1 MKLNI
6 SVFIITKNE
15 AQHLRK
21 TLESV
26 KDMDEV
32 IVVDSGSTDDTLA
45 IAEKHGAIIYEKA
58 WPGYAKQKQYALS
71 LCKHDWV
78 LNLDGDEAKNEAL
91 QHSLVSAMNKGHV
104 SSVRCKRNDYFINQ
118 LPSPLTKKPN
128 NLRFYKR
135 SDAFFDSDTLVHETA
150 KVKGNELFINESF
163 THYGYNRIHTLNG
176 KINDYSSLKAQEK
189 FEKGKRST
197 LIKLILVFPVTFI
210 KKYFLQRWCFSGR
223 RGLIKATMDA
233 NYAFLKEAKLY
244 ECEQLSHDQTNNDN
258 R

>member
-15 AQHLRK
+15 AQHLNK

-45 IAEKHGAIIYEKA
+45 IAERHGATIYEKA
-58 WPGYAKQKQYALS
+58 WSGYAKQKQYALS

-78 LNLDGDEAKNEAL
+78 LNLDGDEVINAAL
-91 QHSLVSAMNKGHV
+91 QNALVKVMKKNKV
-104 SSVRCKRNDYFINQ
+104 SSVRFKRNDYFINK
-118 LPSPLTKKPN
+118 LPSALTKKPN

-135 SDAFFDSDTLVHETA
+135 IEASFDSDTLVHETA
-150 KVKGNELFINESF
+150 KVIGKELFINESF
-163 THYGYNRIHTLNG
+163 THYGYNDIHALNG

-189 FEKGKRST
+189 FEKGKRSN
-197 LIKLILVFPVTFI
+197 LVKLILVFPVTFI
-210 KKYFLQRWCFSGR
+210 KKYLLQRWVFSGR
-223 RGLIKATMDA
+223 RGFIKATMDA

-244 ECEQLSHDQTNNDN
+244 ECEQLSQEKLHNDKK
-258 R
+258 